1 MIQNQYSSLFLDQSK
16 DLIWATDHHFCL
28 VYANKAYLNLMKEVT
43 GREKK
48 LNEPVLIEGFGD
60 GYIEKWKAYY
70 ERGLNGEYFEIEEH
84 FYNPNTN
91 KAEYSLITFN
101 PIADENDVIVNV
113 ACQSRDITS
122 FKKSNTEAEKLLDS
136 SLDVICQMDEH
147 GIFTNVNAACNVL
160 WGYEKHE
167 LIGKPYI
174 DFVIEED
181 VEKTNEVAAE
191 ILLGKTVTTFENRYK
206 RKDGGIA
213 FNLWSV
219 RYDQN
224 TKNLFCV
231 ARNAREKIKKEELLI
246 ESEHRFKALVQE
258 GSDLIAILDEAGIYI
273 YVSPTSKGILGMA
286 PEEFIGKS
294 ALDYIHPKD
303 AERTLNSLGKI
314 TSESRVELEP
324 FRFKN
329 KNGEWRWIETVLTN
343 MLDNP
348 SVEGIVANSRD
359 ITESKN
365 IFNTIAANDQFN
377 KTVIESSP
385 DCLKI
390 LDNEGRLMYM
400 NFNGLCQME
409 IDDFTEI
416 KNKQWGLLWGPEN
429 EALVRESVDKALTGE
444 TVQFTAFCPTVKGK
458 PKWWDVKVSPVIR
471 AGEPIEKII
480 SVSRDITAKKEEEQ
494 RLKLLESVITNTND
508 IVLITEAEPFDKPGP
523 RILYVNEAF
532 TRLTG
537 YTAEEVIGKTPRIL
551 QGPNSNKAELARL
564 GRALRNWEPCEITT
578 INYKKNGEEFWI
590 NFSISPVADETG
602 WYTHWIAIERDV
614 TEQKNKELENQLIA
628 QISAN
633 FDLENDFE
641 KATKEL
647 CKAVAL
653 YGKVDWVELWTSNL
667 ENTQMQHTSYYL
679 SNPEDEV
686 IYSSESHVKSFN
698 RDEGLI
704 GKVWVTGKQ
713 TLWEDLSQS
722 KDFERKNVSKKI
734 GLKSVL
740 GIPLIFDD
748 KVLGVISVGVKHSS
762 GYLKNYLNIF
772 QRLEKFIGSELQR
785 KTLEIELRNLFDTI
799 SDIISVGDF
808 QGKFLRINKSGC
820 ELLGYNEKEI
830 LQKGFEEFIHPEDL
844 NICYQELQQL
854 HNGKDTFDFEARFI
868 TKSGEILWL
877 SWNCKAKIKE
887 GLIYCTAKNITE
899 EKKFKKLNKQTNKLG
914 KIGTWEYDLIENKL
928 FWSNEVY
935 LLHDLEPDTFV
946 PNVETAIDFY
956 KEEHKS
962 YVADKITKS
971 LTLGVYLDYEAVIIT
986 KSKKEKWVRVIGN
999 PEFIEGK
1006 CVKFIGSFQD
1016 TTDRREAEMRLQSL
1030 SDNLPGVVYQYIIHP
1045 DGTDSMQFISGMVEK
1060 MWGYTTNEV
1069 MQNIDLLWGQIKQ
1082 GGDIEEVKSSIAKSI
1097 ETKSKW
1103 TCRFKIINRTGEIKT
1118 HFGSGTPI
1126 FLADGTIVF
1135 HVMVLDI
1142 TQEAKNEELLEEVTN
1157 IARIG
1162 SWEVDLM
1169 NNSMFWSDITHEI
1182 HETSE
1187 DFKPQ
1192 LSEAIDF
1199 YREDFRELAT
1209 ESVNTCIETGTPF
1222 DFEAILI
1229 THKNNEV
1236 WVRAM
1241 GRAEMVDGK
1250 CVRIFGSFQDINE
1263 RKITENQKNSLLT
1276 TLEKSLNEIYVFDA
1290 ETLKFSYVNQ
1300 GALINLG
1307 YSEQEVKEL
1316 TPLDIKPDYSA
1327 TTFNQLV
1334 HPLVTKEKEK
1344 VIFFT
1349 NHKRK
1354 NGSLYPVEVHLQ
1366 FVAEGNNKR
1375 FLAVILDITDLKETE
1390 RLLDSAS
1397 KLARVGSWELILK
1410 DNEEHK
1416 MFWSSMTKNIV
1427 EIDESFEPTLADGIN
1442 LHKEPSR
1449 TLIAAAVKEAIEKG
1463 EAFDLE
1469 LELVTGKENDIWV
1482 RCIGDT
1488 QIENGKVTRIFG
1500 SYQDINT
1507 LKVNEIAL
1515 QESLKTLEDY
1525 KFSLDQSA
1533 IVAYTDSKGVI
1544 SFVNDNFCK
1553 ISQYSKEELIG
1564 KTHQIINSKHHP
1576 REFFADLWKT
1586 ISSGKVWRGEIKNAA
1601 KDGSYYWVDTTIVP
1615 FLDEKD
1621 KPVQY
1626 LAIRFDVTDRKIA
1639 EDSVLKTLEEKNNIL
1654 ESIGDAFFAVNKE
1667 WTITYWNRSAE
1678 SVLGKMKE
1686 DVVGENLWNEFADAI
1701 DSDFY
1706 TNYHYAMETME
1717 TQSFEAFYETTNQ
1730 WIEVTA
1736 YPSED
1741 GLSVYFKDI
1750 TQRKIENVEI
1760 AKSEEKRRL
1769 IMNGAM
1775 DAIISIDTKE
1785 TITFWNAQAE
1795 VIFGWK
1801 EEEVMGKPLSEM
1813 IIPEAF
1819 RKYHVEGIKN
1829 YLKTGEGKALNVLL
1843 ELSAIR
1849 RNGEEFPI
1857 ELTVIPIKQGDEE
1870 FFCAFI
1876 RDITQR
1882 KKAER
1887 EIKQANERFEKA
1899 TEATNDVIWDWDIES
1914 GNLFRSN
1921 AIDNFFGVGT
1931 SKVLKKKNFWT
1942 DNFHKDDTLKIKNS
1956 IQKALE
1962 DPNCNRWEEDYRILI
1977 NNNEIIFV
1985 IDRGLILRNKN
1996 GKAIRM
2002 VGAMTNITEQK
2013 KQEEKLTELNQSLI
2027 EQAVEL
2033 KRSNEDLE
2041 QFAFITSHDLQEPL
2055 RMISSFMD
2063 QLKRKYA
2070 DRLDEKGLQYIHFAT
2085 DGAKRMKQI
2094 ILDLLLYSRANKPT
2108 DQNELINLNEI
2119 VSEYTQMRR
2128 KVIAEKRATITVQ
2141 ELPSIQTYRA
2151 PITQIFHCLL
2161 DNALKYVDENKPP
2174 NIKIGAVEKENV
2186 WQFYIK
2192 DNGIGIDQKF
2202 FNKIFIIF
2210 QRLQN
2215 RKENDGNGI
2224 GLSVAKR
2231 SIEFLGGEIWVESEI
2246 GKGST
2251 FFFTIFKIKQLV

>member
-1 MIQNQYSSLFLDQSK
+1 MINKQYSSLFLDQSK
-16 DLIWATDHHFCL
+16 DLIWAADHHFCL
-28 VYANKAYLNLMKEVT
+28 VYANKAYLSLMKEVT

-48 LNEPVLIEGFGD
+48 LNECLFIEGFDD

-101 PIADENDVIVNV
+101 PIADENGVIVNV

-122 FKKSNTEAEKLLDS
+122 FVKSIIEAEIIMDAS
-136 SLDVICQMDEH
+136 VDVICQIDGQ
-147 GIFTNVNAACNVL
+147 GIFTKVSAACNVL
-160 WGYEKHE
+160 WGYEKDE
-167 LIGKPYI
+167 LVGKPYI

-231 ARNAREKIKKEELLI
+231 ARDAREKIRNEELLL

-258 GSDLIAILDEAGIYI
+258 GSDLIAILDEAGIYT
-273 YVSPTSKGILGMA
+273 YVSPSSKGILGMA

-294 ALDYIHPKD
+294 AFNYIHPKD

-348 SVEGIVANSRD
+348 SVKGIVANSRD
-359 ITESKN
+359 ITAKR
-365 IFNTIAANDQFN
+365 
-377 KTVIESSP
+377 K
-385 DCLKI
+385 
-390 LDNEGRLMYM
+390 
-400 NFNGLCQME
+400 
-409 IDDFTEI
+409 
-416 KNKQWGLLWGPEN
+416 
-429 EALVRESVDKALTGE
+429 E
-444 TVQFTAFCPTVKGK
+444 TQH
-458 PKWWDVKVSPVIR
+458 
-471 AGEPIEKII
+471 
-480 SVSRDITAKKEEEQ
+480 
-494 RLKLLESVITNTND
+494 LKLLESVITNTND
-508 IVLITEAEPFDKPGP
+508 AVLITEAEPFDDSGP

-564 GRALRNWEPCEITT
+564 GKALRNWEPCEITT

-633 FDLENDFE
+633 FDFENDFE

-667 ENTQMQHTSYYL
+667 ENTQMQLASYYL

-713 TLWEDLSQS
+713 TLWEDLSQTNDFVR
-722 KDFERKNVSKKI
+722 KDAAKKI

-748 KVLGVISVGVKHSS
+748 KVLGEISVGVKHSS
-762 GYLKNYLNIF
+762 ANLKNYLNIF

-820 ELLGYNEKEI
+820 ELLGYSEKEI

-844 NICYQELQQL
+844 NICYQHLQQL

-899 EKKFKKLNKQTNKLG
+899 EKKYKKLNKQTNQLA

-928 FWSNEVY
+928 YWSNEVY
-935 LLHDLEPDTFV
+935 HLHDLEPDTFV

-962 YVADKITKS
+962 YVTDEITKS

-986 KSKKEKWVRVIGN
+986 RSKKEKWVRVIGS

-1016 TTDRREAEMRLQSL
+1016 TTDRREAETRLQSL
-1030 SDNLPGVVYQYIIHP
+1030 SDNLPGVVFQYVIYP
-1045 DGTDSMQFISGMVEK
+1045 DGSDELLYVSDGAEVI
-1060 MWGYTTNEV
+1060 WGFSANEA
-1069 MQNIDLLWGQIKQ
+1069 MQNNQQIWKQ
-1082 GGDIEEVKSSIAKSI
+1082 IEKGGDLEQHKKSIEISI
-1097 ETKSKW
+1097 ETKSLWKNKY
-1103 TCRFKIINRTGEIKT
+1103 RYVMPNNEIKT
-1118 HFGSGTPI
+1118 HLGYGSPT
-1126 FLADGTIVF
+1126 FLADGKIVF
-1135 HVMVLDI
+1135 NSVILDI
-1142 TQEAKNEELLEEVTN
+1142 TEEAKNEELLKQTSN

-1162 SWEVDLM
+1162 SWEVDLI
-1169 NNSMFWSDITHEI
+1169 NNSLFWSDITHEI
-1182 HETSE
+1182 HETPE
-1187 DFKPQ
+1187 NFKPQ
-1192 LSEAIDF
+1192 FSEAFNF

-1209 ESVNTCIETGTPF
+1209 EAVNVCIETGNPF

-1229 THKNNEV
+1229 TYKNNEV
-1236 WVRAM
+1236 WVRAI

-1250 CVRIFGSFQDINE
+1250 CARIYGSFQDIND
-1263 RKITENQKNSLLT
+1263 RKIIEHQKNSLLS

-1307 YSEQEVKEL
+1307 YSEQEIKTL
-1316 TPLDIKPDYSA
+1316 TPLDLKPEFTA
-1327 TTFNQLV
+1327 TNFNQLV
-1334 HPLVTKEKEK
+1334 NPLVTKEKEK
-1344 VIFFT
+1344 IIFFT
-1349 NHKRK
+1349 SHKRK

-1390 RLLDSAS
+1390 QLLKSAS
-1397 KLARVGSWELILK
+1397 KLARVGSWELVLQN
-1410 DNEEHK
+1410 NEEFK
-1416 MFWSSMTKNIV
+1416 MFWSNMTKNII

-1449 TLIAAAVKEAIEKG
+1449 TLIAAAVKEAIETG

-1469 LELVTGKENDIWV
+1469 LELVTGKGNHIWV

-1576 REFFADLWKT
+1576 REFFVDLWKT

-1615 FLDEKD
+1615 FLDEKN

-1626 LAIRFDVTDRKIA
+1626 LAIRFDVTDRKMA

-1686 DVVGENLWNEFADAI
+1686 DVVGKNLWNEFADAI
-1701 DSDFY
+1701 ESDFY

-1769 IMNGAM
+1769 IMNGAL
-1775 DAIISIDTKE
+1775 DAIISIDTNE

-1801 EEEVMGKPLSEM
+1801 AEEVMGKPLSEM
-1813 IIPEAF
+1813 IIPETF
-1819 RKYHVEGIKN
+1819 RKYHIEGIKN
-1829 YLKTGEGKALNVLL
+1829 YLKTGEEKALNVLL
-1843 ELSAIR
+1843 ELSALR

-1899 TEATNDVIWDWDIES
+1899 TEATNDVIWDWDIET
-1914 GNLFRSN
+1914 GKLFRSN

-1931 SKVLKKKNFWT
+1931 SKVLKRKNFWT
-1942 DNFHKDDTLKIKNS
+1942 ENFHKDDTLKIKNS
-1956 IQKALE
+1956 VQKALE
-1962 DPNCNRWEEDYRILI
+1962 DPNCNRWEEEYRILMH
-1977 NNNEIIFV
+1977 NNEIIFV

-2013 KQEEKLTELNQSLI
+2013 KQEGKLIELNQSLH
-2027 EQAVEL
+2027 EQATEL

-2055 RMISSFMD
+2055 RMISGFMD

-2108 DQNELINLNEI
+2108 EQNELINLNEI

-2174 NIKIGAVEKENV
+2174 NIKIGVVEKENF